1 MAIGP
6 AHHPFPV
13 RFADRRVW
21 VLLLLQLLIPAR
33 AADSSESDALAQA
46 QATFERLERE
56 FAAARETTTTARKL
70 LALKKQNATVRSA
83 ALDCA
88 KRAEPELARL
98 DSQIAILAPKAPAD
112 APTKSGDGPQTPA
125 QTAAPLAPAIARQLQ
140 DVQSTKANLEGRVA
154 TCKLLLLSSN
164 ELDSNISDYLRGL
177 QARQLLIRGPTVI
190 GVLQANLDERGRWQ
204 EFGNQLA
211 AISSGWDAART
222 MHLAGA
228 AAVGLLC
235 FLLGRIVP
243 RRLRKRQAQ
252 VEGKA
257 VSEGLAQTV
266 IASAES

>member
-1 MAIGP
+1 
-6 AHHPFPV
+6 
-13 RFADRRVW
+13 
-21 VLLLLQLLIPAR
+21 LLLLQLLIPAR
-33 AADSSESDALAQA
+33 AADSSEPDALAQA

-154 TCKLLLLSSN
+154 TCKLLL
-164 ELDSNISDYLRGL
+164 
-177 QARQLLIRGPTVI
+177 
-190 GVLQANLDERGRWQ
+190 
-204 EFGNQLA
+204 
-211 AISSGWDAART
+211 
-222 MHLAGA
+222 
-228 AAVGLLC
+228 
-235 FLLGRIVP
+235 
-243 RRLRKRQAQ
+243 
-252 VEGKA
+252 
-257 VSEGLAQTV
+257 
-266 IASAES
+266 

>member
-1 MAIGP
+1 M
-6 AHHPFPV
+6 
-13 RFADRRVW
+13 
-21 VLLLLQLLIPAR
+21 
-33 AADSSESDALAQA
+33 
-46 QATFERLERE
+46 
-56 FAAARETTTTARKL
+56 
-70 LALKKQNATVRSA
+70 
-83 ALDCA
+83 
-88 KRAEPELARL
+88 
-98 DSQIAILAPKAPAD
+98 
-112 APTKSGDGPQTPA
+112 
-125 QTAAPLAPAIARQLQ
+125 
-140 DVQSTKANLEGRVA
+140 
-154 TCKLLLLSSN
+154 
-164 ELDSNISDYLRGL
+164 
-177 QARQLLIRGPTVI
+177 I
-190 GVLQANLDERGRWQ
+190 GVLQANLDERERWQ